1 MPDGVGLVGSIP
13 AQLGNLSGL
22 EDFYLDGNRLSGSI
36 PPRLGRLVNLRW
48 LHLAGNQ
55 LSGPIPTQ
63 LGDLVMLDNLRLE
76 HNRLSGP
83 LPTQLSNLSELS
95 RIYVKGNSGITGCV
109 PAALG
114 NVRTNDLANLSLPT
128 CAADAPDTP
137 ETPLP
142 AYTLTVTSGDGGAVD
157 PPGAST
163 HTEGVPVVVTASWND
178 ATHSF
183 AGWSGACSGSDTA
196 CTVELYVAASVAAA
210 FTALAADRCAAAT
223 DADCIRAVY
232 QGAPDDYAQVQ
243 DIPAELLLSPDDD
256 GRYQVKRGHQITV
269 VTAAPL
275 PTGWS
280 RFYLERA
287 PDQDLISPTSYM
299 QLIPPVGTT
308 YTFTPTAHEGG
319 ANLLTFDLHA
329 ARPLPVQRPGV
340 KPELGAIVVT
350 TQFLVPSLRYNRLDT
365 TGTAST
371 PGSYA
376 FLRTSSD
383 PLTAIPNFGAWVLG
397 AVVLR
402 INATDA
408 TGIDRSAF
416 FNAMSIGDKF
426 DFQTNGI
433 DCGFR
438 FEITQLP
445 SPTNPRTIGIKPIGV
460 GYGGWCE
467 GPIDNPTSPRNVH
480 FVWQVPPGLPT
491 ADPSPNTIPILIYD
505 GPVGAG
511 TYQVAQDVPLVIQVL
526 EGHHII
532 FGGVYISEQE
542 YGRDGPSHGFYLHHV
557 ESGSV
562 LHIDPDS
569 GRETRRIIIHPG
581 GVEAAALFDHIISTI
596 HRIP

>member
-109 PAALG
+109 PAALR

-196 CTVELYVAASVAAA
+196 CTVELYAAASVAAA

-287 PDQDLISPTSYM
+287 PDQDPISPTSYM

-350 TQFLVPSLRYNRLDT
+350 TQFLVPSIQPPRYHGNRLN
-365 TGTAST
+365 SRK
-371 PGSYA
+371 
-376 FLRTSSD
+376 LC
-383 PLTAIPNFGAWVLG
+383 IPA
-397 AVVLR
+397 
-402 INATDA
+402 
-408 TGIDRSAF
+408 
-416 FNAMSIGDKF
+416 
-426 DFQTNGI
+426 
-433 DCGFR
+433 
-438 FEITQLP
+438 
-445 SPTNPRTIGIKPIGV
+445 
-460 GYGGWCE
+460 
-467 GPIDNPTSPRNVH
+467 H
-480 FVWQVPPGLPT
+480 
-491 ADPSPNTIPILIYD
+491 
-505 GPVGAG
+505 
-511 TYQVAQDVPLVIQVL
+511 AQ
-526 EGHHII
+526 
-532 FGGVYISEQE
+532 
-542 YGRDGPSHGFYLHHV
+542 
-557 ESGSV
+557 
-562 LHIDPDS
+562 
-569 GRETRRIIIHPG
+569 
-581 GVEAAALFDHIISTI
+581 
-596 HRIP
+596 